1 MAETVRKKPNPARRN
16 EQVHDAILDAAA
28 ALLNETEYA
37 NVTIDAIAIRAGAGR
52 QTIYRWWSSKA
63 AIFMEVYNRVAQ
75 EVLGELGGIDTGS
88 LRRDLQQLL
97 QGLFRLLTTTI
108 AGKAVRGM
116 IAEAQSS
123 PAASQILI
131 HDFMQER
138 WRFTQTIYDNAITR
152 GEIDPKFD
160 VNTFIDLTGGV
171 LIIRL
176 LIEHAPLSDS
186 FVEQV
191 VEVAVSGMAKRDGKP
206 K

>member
-1 MAETVRKKPNPARRN
+1 MTETSRKKPNPARRN

-28 ALLNETEYA
+28 ALLNETEYTS
-37 NVTIDAIAIRAGAGR
+37 VTIDAIAIRAGAGR

-75 EVLGELGGIDTGS
+75 EVLGEVGGIDTGS
-88 LRRDLQQLL
+88 LRGDLQQLL
-97 QGLFRLLTTTI
+97 RGLFKLLTTTI

-123 PAASQILI
+123 RAAAQILI
-131 HDFMQER
+131 NDFMQER
-138 WRFTQTIYDNAITR
+138 WRFTQIIYNNAIVR
-152 GEIDPKFD
+152 GEIDPRFD

-176 LIEHAPLSDS
+176 LIEHTPLSDN
-186 FVEQV
+186 FVDQV
-191 VEVAVSGMAKRDGKP
+191 VEVAVSGLARRDRETK
-206 K
+206 

>member
-1 MAETVRKKPNPARRN
+1 MTEPIRKNPNPARRN
-16 EQVHDAILDAAA
+16 ERVHDAILDAAA

-75 EVLGELGGIDTGS
+75 EVLGEVGGIDTGS
-88 LRRDLQQLL
+88 LRGDLQQLL
-97 QGLFRLLTTTI
+97 RGLFELLTTTI

-123 PAASQILI
+123 PAAAQILI
-131 HDFMQER
+131 NDFMQER
-138 WRFTQTIYDNAITR
+138 WRFSQTIYDNAIAR
-152 GEIDPKFD
+152 GEIDPRFD
-160 VNTFIDLTGGV
+160 VSTFIDLTGGV

-176 LIEHAPLSDS
+176 LIEHTPLSDK
-186 FVEQV
+186 FVDQV
-191 VEVAVSGMAKRDGKP
+191 VEVAVSGLARCDGNP

>member
-1 MAETVRKKPNPARRN
+1 MTETSRKKPNPARRN

-37 NVTIDAIAIRAGAGR
+37 SVTIDAIAIRAGSGR

-75 EVLGELGGIDTGS
+75 EVLGEIGGIDTGS
-88 LRRDLQQLL
+88 LRGDLQQLL
-97 QGLFRLLTTTI
+97 RGLFRLLTTTI

-123 PAASQILI
+123 PDAAQILI
-131 HDFMQER
+131 NDFMQER
-138 WRFTQTIYDNAITR
+138 WRFTQTIYDNAIAR

-160 VNTFIDLTGGV
+160 LNTFIDLTGGV

-176 LIEHAPLSDS
+176 LIEHTPLSDS

-191 VEVAVSGMAKRDGKP
+191 VEVAVSGMARRDGRP
-206 K
+206 R